1 MHVFVIV
8 LIAISLSMD
17 AFSLSLLY
25 GTLNLKRKFVWKL
38 SLIVASYHFF
48 MPLLGHFFGK
58 ILFQILPL
66 DPEFIVSII
75 LCFIGIQMIFESFK
89 QEKEVKELHLVEL
102 LLFGFAVSM
111 DSFSV
116 GIGISAISTHLFLCA
131 LTFSICSGF
140 FTWLGLNL
148 GKKLNNLL
156 GVLAPIGGGIVL
168 IILGVIYGL

>member
-1 MHVFVIV
+1 MHVFVIF

-25 GTLNLKRKFVWKL
+25 GTLNLKNHFVWKL
-38 SLIVASYHFF
+38 SIIVASYHFF

-58 ILFQILPL
+58 LLFQILPL
-66 DPEFIVSII
+66 NPEFIVSII
-75 LCFIGIQMIFESFK
+75 LCFIGIQMIFESLK
-89 QEKEVKELHLVEL
+89 QEKEVKEFQLLEL

-116 GIGISAISTHLFLCA
+116 GIGLSAISPHLLLCA

-140 FTWLGLNL
+140 FTCLGLNL
-148 GKKLNNLL
+148 GKKLNSIF
-156 GVLAPIGGGIVL
+156 GILAPTVGGIVL
-168 IILGVIYGL
+168 IVLGIICGL